1 MKDPW
6 VCGSDTVRNINPN
19 IVHGIMHMMCQQ
31 NLNHLRDATMLSLSP
46 MKAQMTG
53 RVCSV

>member
-19 IVHGIMHMMCQQ
+19 IVHGVVHTMCQQ
-31 NLNHLRDATMLSLSP
+31 NLNHLRDLFKPNESTDDREGM
-46 MKAQMTG
+46 
-53 RVCSV
+53 